1 MAMVG
6 ADVNQL
12 RALARTLT
20 QAADH
25 LNDIALDSNLRVGSM
40 PWRGPDADRFKN
52 TWTND
57 SAAKIRAVITAL
69 REAAETV
76 KRNADEQEQ
85 ASSLVGMGVAGLG
98 YGESL
103 LPDFFGHPGS
113 IDLPP
118 SMKWGQAEPLQPF
131 TDFHDFLGNSTI
143 WPIQNETALGQSK
156 FLGPVLPFLDA
167 LGIAGDSTLSPDQK
181 LIETATTVGGVG
193 AGMIKEMPGGYF
205 AGAAAAQWL
214 DVARLASEA
223 DFSPATR
230 QNVADYVASDPG
242 GAFDA
247 AKDAVIGYVPS
258 LVSNLLPAL
267 PFKMPF

>member
-6 ADVNQL
+6 ADVDQL
-12 RALARTLT
+12 RTLARTLL

-25 LNDIALDSNLRVGSM
+25 LNDIALDSNLRVGITA
-40 PWRGPDADRFKN
+40 WRGPDADRFQN

-69 REAAETV
+69 REAAEAV
-76 KRNADEQEQ
+76 KRNADEQER
-85 ASSLVGMGVAGLG
+85 ASSLVGMGVGGLG
-98 YGESL
+98 HGESL
-103 LPDFFGHPGS
+103 LPGFFGNPGS
-113 IDLPP
+113 VQMPDVMPWIR
-118 SMKWGQAEPLQPF
+118 SEPLKPF
-131 TDFHDFLGNSTI
+131 SDIRNYLGNSTI

-156 FLGPVLPFLDA
+156 YLGPVLPFLDA

-193 AGMIKEMPGGYF
+193 AGMVKEMPGGYF

-230 QNVADYVASDPG
+230 QNVADYIASDPG